1 MSVKTLVT
9 TALVFVALAFGL
21 GLGSLAVP
29 AQAGE
34 YYTRKRVN
42 GVWMHGLFPRHHPTR
57 TAQGETKASAASAE
71 KPPQRIVTSV
81 ASAGDELAPSF
92 QRALQARRALAASV
106 APAAT
111 MAAPVTKAA
120 VSAPAPP
127 AAAATSVSFSD
138 EDRLL
143 PLRRALEARAKTMAV
158 STAPWNRNI
167 KAVTFNFETGLRTSI
182 YNDGSVIEE
191 HFHPDTTL
199 TGSIKY

>member
-9 TALVFVALAFGL
+9 TALVLVALAFGL
-21 GLGSLAVP
+21 GLGSLAIP

-42 GVWMHGLFPRHHPTR
+42 GVWMHGLFPRRHATR
-57 TAQGETKASAASAE
+57 TAQLEAKAPSAE
-71 KPPQRIVTSV
+71 KPPQRIVTTV
-81 ASAGDELAPSF
+81 ASAGDDLAPSF

-111 MAAPVTKAA
+111 MAAGATKAA
-120 VSAPAPP
+120 ASIPAP
-127 AAAATSVSFSD
+127 AAAAPTSVSLSD

-143 PLRRALEARAKTMAV
+143 PLRRALEARAKIMAV
-158 STAPWNRNI
+158 STASSNRNI
-167 KAVTFNFETGLRTSI
+167 RAVTFNFETGLRTSI
-182 YNDGSVIEE
+182 YNDGSIVEE
-191 HFHPDTTL
+191 HFDPDTTL